1 MPNSRKKPD
10 ATEAKRASI
19 REEFRKAGVTLSE
32 WARAHNFSRMT
43 VVDVLRGH
51 RVGLRGEAHRVAIAL
66 GLKTGQVVDAKQFKP
81 AKGQQ

>member
-1 MPNSRKKPD
+1 MQSKRKKPD
-10 ATEAKRASI
+10 TTEAKLASI

-32 WARAHNFSRMT
+32 WARAHGFARMT

-66 GLKTGQVVDAKQFKP
+66 GLKTGQVVDPKQFKP
-81 AKGQQ
+81 AKGR